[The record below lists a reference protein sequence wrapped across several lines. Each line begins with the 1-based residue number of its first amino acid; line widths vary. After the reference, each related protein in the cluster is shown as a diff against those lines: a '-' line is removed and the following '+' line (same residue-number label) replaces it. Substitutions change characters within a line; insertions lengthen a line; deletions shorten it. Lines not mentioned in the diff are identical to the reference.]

1 MFPQVV
7 RTPWHFNA
15 GVGAVHLSIASFR
28 TRVGAWPQ
36 AMSGLGQKQTSR
48 RHLGKSALPL

>member
-15 GVGAVHLSIASFR
+15 GVGAVQSIASFR

-36 AMSGLGQKQTSR
+36 AMSWFGSMLLKKDYEGVC
-48 RHLGKSALPL
+48 

>member
-15 GVGAVHLSIASFR
+15 GVGAVQSIASFR
-28 TRVGAWPQ
+28 RMAAGHVWFGS
-36 AMSGLGQKQTSR
+36 MLLKKDYEGVC
-48 RHLGKSALPL
+48 